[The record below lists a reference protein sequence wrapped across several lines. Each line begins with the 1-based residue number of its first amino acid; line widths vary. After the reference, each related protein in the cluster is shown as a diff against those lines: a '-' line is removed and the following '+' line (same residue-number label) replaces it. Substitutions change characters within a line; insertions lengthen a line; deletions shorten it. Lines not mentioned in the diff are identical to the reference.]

1 MEAQRELVNF
11 RTEADPSLET
21 DQTHWLLL
29 DHGRINQILINL
41 ITNAIKFIKNRS
53 VRNVTVRMGKSAT
66 KPTENSFQ
74 VPVDF
79 ALVQSTHDTIYD
91 TSIFSEKEL
100 YLWFTVEDSGIGMT
114 PDERSRIFSR
124 FAQGSPRTYG
134 KYGGSGL
141 GLFISTTL
149 ASLQGGEIGVA
160 SQAGVG
166 STFAFFVKTSPCN
179 PEGANGCKPGDLL
192 PAPTIVD
199 AQPTGV
205 PPNRI
210 SVLVVEDNLLNQR
223 VMKKQLSKTYD
234 VHTADNGKEALD
246 FLEQSQNTIGN
257 EDRTQ
262 RADVILMDIEMPIL
276 NGLDATRRI
285 RELETEGRLRGHV
298 PIIAV
303 SANAR
308 PEQMAQAL
316 ASGMDDSISK
326 PFRIPDLLPKIDRLV
341 RWTDR
346 AGDDLVCTRKVR

>member
-1 MEAQRELVNF
+1 
-11 RTEADPSLET
+11 
-21 DQTHWLLL
+21 
-29 DHGRINQILINL
+29 
-41 ITNAIKFIKNRS
+41 
-53 VRNVTVRMGKSAT
+53 MGKSAT
-66 KPTENSFQ
+66 KPTEESFA

-79 ALVQSTHDTIYD
+79 ALVQSTHDSIYD
-91 TSIFSEKEL
+91 TPVSAEKEL
-100 YLWFTVEDSGIGMT
+100 YLWFTVEDTGIGMT

-134 KYGGSGL
+134 EYGGSGL

-160 SQAGVG
+160 SEAGVG

-179 PEGANGCKPGDLL
+179 PEGADGLKLNDLSL
-192 PAPTIVD
+192 APTNANTQD
-199 AQPTGV
+199 TTS
-205 PPNRI
+205 PPKRI

-234 VHTADNGKEALD
+234 VHTADHGQEALD
-246 FLEQSQNTIGN
+246 FLSQSQNTIGN
-257 EDRTQ
+257 EHSSE
-262 RADVILMDIEMPIL
+262 RAHVILMDIEMPIL

-285 RELETEGRLRGHV
+285 RELEKEGRLRDHI

-316 ASGMDDSISK
+316 AAGMDDSISK

-341 RWTDR
+341 GWTSR
-346 AGDDLVCTRKVR
+346 N